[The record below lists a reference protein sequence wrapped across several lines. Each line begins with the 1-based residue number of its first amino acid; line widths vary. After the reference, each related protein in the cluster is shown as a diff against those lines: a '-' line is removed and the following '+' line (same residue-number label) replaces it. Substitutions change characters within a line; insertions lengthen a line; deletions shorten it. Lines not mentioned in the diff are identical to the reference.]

1 MEPRCLRIEGPVSD
15 WTGVHLLP
23 SVAANL
29 AALGWSAEHP
39 RVRDVT
45 PTTARGHNAVVVA
58 PPSPAW
64 AGPALAGALSR
75 LAEAGGGGLLLVAPP
90 EAVGEWGA
98 LAGALVAGTPLR
110 LLVARG
116 PSRATRLL
124 RAGQVDVLVVS
135 SDIALEL
142 LSRSAL
148 KPDTLSSLVLAW
160 PERWADEDL
169 LPQLM
174 QELPAGAQRLV
185 LSADPARAADLAER
199 HARKALTV
207 GVTAA
212 AGTAGPVR
220 TVSVPWERR
229 VSAVADLVELLDP
242 AALTV
247 WSVDERGHAALR
259 ALLAGAVP
267 AVQLTTAVPDEGA
280 GLIVAFDLPDPET
293 LRGLLGAGDVVLLVP
308 PGAEQWLAGVAA
320 PRRPVLLPG
329 VVDAAASEVRRR
341 RQAIARA
348 LEGLDAT
355 EASLVLAPLFER
367 HEAPAVAAAL
377 YTLWSRREPARAVP
391 AAPGTGE
398 SARLWIGIGRRD
410 EVGPNELVA
419 FLTREVAVDKAL
431 IGRIEVRESY
441 CLVEVP
447 QSEAERIAE
456 AVSGRTLR
464 RRRLSA
470 RIDRG
475 PAPRGG
481 GAPRA
486 RG

>member
-1 MEPRCLRIEGPVSD
+1 MSD
-15 WTGVHLLP
+15 WTGMHLLP
-23 SVAANL
+23 PVAANL
-29 AALGWSAEHP
+29 AALGWSAAHP
-39 RVRDVT
+39 RVREVT

-58 PPSPAW
+58 PPAPAW

-75 LAEAGGGGLLLVAPP
+75 LAEAGTGRLLLVAPP
-90 EAVGEWGA
+90 EAVSEWGA
-98 LAGALVAGTPLR
+98 LAGTLVAGTPLR
-110 LLVARG
+110 LLSARG

-124 RAGQVDVLVVS
+124 RAGEVDVLVAS

-148 KPDTLSSLVLAW
+148 KTDTLSSIVLAW
-160 PERWADEDL
+160 PERWAGEDL
-169 LPQLM
+169 LPLLM
-174 QELPAGAQRLV
+174 QELPAEAQRLV
-185 LSADPARAADLAER
+185 VSTDPARAADLAER
-199 HARKALTV
+199 HARRALTV
-207 GVTAA
+207 GTAAA

-229 VSAVADLVELLDP
+229 VAAVADLVELLDP

-247 WSVDERGHAALR
+247 WTVDQRWHAQLR
-259 ALLAGAVP
+259 TVLAGAAP
-267 AVQLTTAVPDEGA
+267 AAQLTTEVPGEAA
-280 GLIVAFDLPDPET
+280 GLVIALDLPDPET
-293 LRGLLGAGDVVLLVP
+293 LRGLLGAGEVILLVP

-320 PRRPVLLPG
+320 PRRPLLLPG

-341 RQAIARA
+341 RQAIGRA

-377 YTLWSRREPARAVP
+377 YALWSRREPARAEPV
-391 AAPGTGE
+391 AAGTGP
-398 SARLWIGIGRRD
+398 SAKLWIGIGRRD

-431 IGRIEVRESY
+431 IGRIEVRENY

-447 QSEAERIAE
+447 PSEAERIAE

-464 RRRLSA
+464 RRRLTA

-475 PAPRGG
+475 PAPAGGRPPRPRG
-481 GAPRA
+481 
-486 RG
+486 